1 MESLVFVLFLTV
13 VFVAWMGQVTQPRVC
28 MRRVRHH
35 SVLAVR
41 RQQFINTSW
50 RTRDAEQSS
59 IHAKRL
65 RLLRARA
72 DRPKD
77 SGRGRPL
84 LHLN

>member
-28 MRRVRHH
+28 MRGVRHH